1 MLILHPV
8 ITTHVEAQVNSR
20 LIRVAVRCLS
30 ILALL
35 AIVRPL
41 HLSGQ
46 AGAVQGVSFSNAAAL
61 EAHHVKLKAVE
72 YLGRQA
78 IRVTT
83 ESSTDESGFAILP
96 GVDFQDGTIE
106 ADLAV
111 KITTPPG
118 VRMPGFSGISFR
130 GKPDGSEYELFY
142 LRPGN
147 ALATDQAMRN
157 HTVQYTAEPHHDWY
171 RLRRE
176 WPFIYESYALI
187 EPESWIRM
195 KIDVAGRAARLYL
208 NGEAQPALV
217 VDGLKTSNL
226 HGVVS
231 LWGYAGEESYFSNIR
246 ITPAPAVPVKNSSD
260 ATGDWELKASTDVG
274 PFAGTLKLT
283 RDGDRLSGSWRGD
296 LGNEKPVTGVW
307 RDGYIEISFP
317 VDWPEGRE
325 GKPGPTTA
333 FIDGWIDDANAKGRI
348 RVEGRTMGQ
357 WAAQRK
363 AP

>member
-1 MLILHPV
+1 M
-8 ITTHVEAQVNSR
+8 NSR
-20 LIRVAVRCLS
+20 LIEIAVRCLS
-30 ILALL
+30 ILAFL
-35 AIVRPL
+35 AIVVPL

-46 AGAVQGVSFSNAAAL
+46 SSAVPSAVQGVSFSNAAAL
-61 EAHHVKLKAVE
+61 EAHHVKLEAVE
-72 YLGRQA
+72 YLGRPA

-83 ESSTDESGFAILP
+83 ESPNDESGFAILP
-96 GVDFQDGTIE
+96 GIDFQDGTIE

-147 ALATDQAMRN
+147 ALAPDQAMRN
-157 HTVQYTAEPHHDWY
+157 HAVQYTAEPHHGWY

-176 WPFIYESYALI
+176 WPFVYESYAPI
-187 EPESWIRM
+187 APESWIHM

-226 HGVVS
+226 HGAVA

-246 ITPAPAVPVKNSSD
+246 VTPASAVPVKNGSD
-260 ATGDWELKASTDVG
+260 AAGEWELKSSTDVG
-274 PFAGTLKLT
+274 PFAGSLKLM

-296 LGNEKPVTGVW
+296 LGNDKPVTGIW
-307 RDGYIEISFP
+307 RDGYIEVSFP
-317 VDWPEGRE
+317 ADWPEGRE
-325 GKPGPTTA
+325 GKPGPITA